1 MRATNV
7 QMGCFMPD
15 ETDAM
20 TDAITALVPAL
31 LHALEGLAFISRHL
45 HPPQMDT
52 VLGHVGRLDVGVK
65 DGLTIFQ
72 SVAWPD
78 DLSAFKERLESS
90 ATSTMRAYEEL
101 HGAAGDIMN
110 SYKALRHNARALEA
124 LYPIA
129 SVLPP
134 VSRFFLEEAQRD
146 DKELMQALEAGP
158 QENQTTGI
166 HHFGNEKKER
176 GGFSFYVPENYDVT
190 KKYPVIVALHGG
202 SGHGRDFLWSWVKTA
217 RSRGA
222 LLVVPT
228 SAGSTWSLMG
238 PDEDSPNLERILA
251 HVDERWPIDASKMLL
266 TGMSDGGTFTY
277 VQGLMSGSPFT
288 HLAPVSASFHPFLL
302 EVVEPERLA
311 GLPIYLVHGA
321 KDWMFSIDIA
331 RTAHQ
336 TLDSSGASIVYREL
350 ADLSHTYPRDENAK
364 ILDWFLDGKLPE
376 DAAK

>member
-1 MRATNV
+1 
-7 QMGCFMPD
+7 MPD
-15 ETDAM
+15 NTDAL
-20 TDAITALVPAL
+20 TDAITALVPSL

-45 HPPQMDT
+45 HPAQLET
-52 VLGHVGRLDVGVK
+52 VVAHVGQLDAGVK
-65 DGLTIFQ
+65 EGMSVFQ
-72 SVAWPD
+72 AIDWPD
-78 DLSAFKERLESS
+78 DLSAFKERLESA
-90 ATSTMRAYEEL
+90 ATSTVRAYEEL
-101 HGAAGDIMN
+101 HNGSGDIMN

-129 SVLPP
+129 AVLPP
-134 VSRFFLEEAQRD
+134 VSRFFLEEPQRED
-146 DKELMQALEAGP
+146 AELMEALSGE
-158 QENQTTGI
+158 QQQNQTTGI

-176 GGFSFYVPENYDVT
+176 GGFSLYIPENYDET

-222 LLVVPT
+222 LLIAPT
-228 SAGSTWSLMG
+228 SVGPTWSLMG

-251 HVDERWPIDASKMLL
+251 HVDERWPIDRGKMLL

-277 VQGLMSGSPFT
+277 VQGLMEGSPFT

-302 EVVEPERLA
+302 EVVDPARLA

-336 TLDSSGASIVYREL
+336 TLSGGGANVTYREI
-350 ADLSHTYPRDENAK
+350 ADLSHTYPRDENARM
-364 ILDWFLDGKLPE
+364 LDWFLDGKQPE

>member
-1 MRATNV
+1 
-7 QMGCFMPD
+7 MPE
-15 ETDAM
+15 ETDAI
-20 TDAITALVPAL
+20 TEAITALVPAL

-52 VLGHVGRLDVGVK
+52 VIGHVGRLDGGVK
-65 DGLTIFQ
+65 DGLTVFQ
-72 SVAWPD
+72 SVEWPD
-78 DLSAFKERLESS
+78 DLSAFKDRLESA
-90 ATSTMRAYEEL
+90 ATSTMRAYEEI
-101 HGAAGDIMN
+101 HSAAGDIMN

-146 DKELMQALEAGP
+146 DNELMQALEAGS
-158 QENQTTGI
+158 QDGQTTGI

-176 GGFSFYVPENYDVT
+176 GGFSLYVPENYDAS
-190 KKYPVIVALHGG
+190 KKHPVIVAMHGG
-202 SGHGRDFLWSWVKTA
+202 SGHGRDFLWSWVKAA

-222 LLVVPT
+222 LLIAPT
-228 SAGSTWSLMG
+228 SVGPTWSLMG
-238 PDEDSPNLERILA
+238 PDEDNPNLERILT
-251 HVDERWPIDASKMLL
+251 HVDERWPIDHSQMLL

-302 EVVEPERLA
+302 EVVEPERLG
-311 GLPIYLVHGA
+311 GLPIYLVHGV

-331 RTAHQ
+331 RTAQ
-336 TLDSSGASIVYREL
+336 GALAGSGADIVYREL
-350 ADLSHTYPRDENAK
+350 ADLSHTYPRDENAR
-364 ILDWFLDGKLPE
+364 ILDWFLDGKRPE
-376 DAAK
+376 ETSTA

>member
-1 MRATNV
+1 VRATDV
-7 QMGCFMPD
+7 LMGRFMPD

-52 VLGHVGRLDVGVK
+52 VIGHVGRLDAGVK
-65 DGLTIFQ
+65 DGLATFQ

-78 DLSAFKERLESS
+78 DLSAFKERLESA

-101 HGAAGDIMN
+101 HSASGDIMN
-110 SYKALRHNARALEA
+110 SYKALRHHARALET

-146 DKELMQALEAGP
+146 DKELMQALESGP

-166 HHFGNEKKER
+166 HHFGNEKKQR
-176 GGFSFYVPENYDVT
+176 GGFSLYVPENYVPT
-190 KKYPVIVALHGG
+190 EKYPVIVALHGG
-202 SGHGRDFLWSWVKTA
+202 SGHGRDFLWSWVKAA

-222 LLVVPT
+222 LLVAPT
-228 SAGSTWSLMG
+228 SAGGTWSLMG
-238 PDEDSPNLERILA
+238 PDEDGPNLERILA
-251 HVDERWPIDASKMLL
+251 HVDERWPIDRTKMLL

-277 VQGLMSGSPFT
+277 VQGLMLGSPFT

-302 EVVEPERLA
+302 EVVEPDRLA
-311 GLPIYLVHGA
+311 GLPIYLVHGV

-336 TLDSSGASIVYREL
+336 ALRGGGADITYREI